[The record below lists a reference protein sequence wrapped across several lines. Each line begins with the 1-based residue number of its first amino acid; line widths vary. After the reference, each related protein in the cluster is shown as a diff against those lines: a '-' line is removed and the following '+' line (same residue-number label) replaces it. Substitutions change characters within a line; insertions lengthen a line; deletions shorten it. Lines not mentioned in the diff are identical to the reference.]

1 MSNEKWILY
10 YNVEQKR
17 SWDKRREPSPTTPK
31 PSLHPK
37 KAMLCI
43 WWNWKGVLYY
53 ELLLESQRINSNR
66 YCSQLD
72 QLKAVLDKKC
82 QEWVN
87 RKCII
92 FHQGYAQLHVSLMN
106 RQKLLQLSWDVLIHP
121 LYSSNIV
128 TLDFNLFQSSQNSL
142 NRKSFSFLEDC
153 KRHQEEFLAQ
163 NDKKFWKTQLW
174 SCLKNGK
181 REWKKRWNCYS
192 VKFLVQMKNVSF
204 IFI

>member
-72 QLKAVLDKKC
+72 QLKAVLNEKC
-82 QEWVN
+82 TQLVN
-87 RKCII
+87 RKYII
-92 FHQGYAQLHVSLMN
+92 FHQDNTRPHVSLMT
-106 RQKLLQLSWDVLIHP
+106 RQK
-121 LYSSNIV
+121 
-128 TLDFNLFQSSQNSL
+128 
-142 NRKSFSFLEDC
+142 
-153 KRHQEEFLAQ
+153 
-163 NDKKFWKTQLW
+163 
-174 SCLKNGK
+174 
-181 REWKKRWNCYS
+181 NCYS
-192 VKFLVQMKNVSF
+192 LAGKFGFIHCIHQTLYLWIYFNLHKILLMENKFIPWKTVKDTWNSSLLKKD
-204 IFI
+204 

>member
-1 MSNEKWILY
+1 M
-10 YNVEQKR
+10 
-17 SWDKRREPSPTTPK
+17 
-31 PSLHPK
+31 
-37 KAMLCI
+37 
-43 WWNWKGVLYY
+43 G
-53 ELLLESQRINSNR
+53 SQRVRHNR
-66 YCSQLD
+66 MTELTECSQLD